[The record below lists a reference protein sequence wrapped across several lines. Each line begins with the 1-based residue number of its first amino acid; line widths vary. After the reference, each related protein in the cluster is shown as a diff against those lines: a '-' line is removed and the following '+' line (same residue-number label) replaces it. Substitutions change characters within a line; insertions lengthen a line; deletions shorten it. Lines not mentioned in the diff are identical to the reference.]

1 MPERVKVGL
10 DEWVAAD
17 ARRVELMTDGLSGCV
32 AVGLA
37 GNGKV
42 SLAHVYSECDSDKKW
57 ADYLPKLESSLE
69 ASGLGDLRGSRA
81 ILVCAQG
88 QGTGKFANASSSDDP
103 AVKASQFYL
112 PDKLKTWLESK
123 GMTVETRQDAGCT
136 ISADAHG
143 VTCSLKA
150 QGGPDA
156 YRYHYSTTADE
167 VPGVSTQVLS
177 HKGAAAGESHT
188 PPGNRRLSDREHPAN
203 ALYERIIDAIPRE
216 AVYLKSGQSAR
227 ESTSAQLAAGALT
240 LECLR
245 HGVVDIDGVVAGEN
259 PEGDAMLFA
268 YKGTQPESMRHFG
281 VNMDDG
287 RVSERSLDKYG
298 ELAAKLHETQV
309 AAVEPATQV
318 QARIA
323 SAQTM

>member
-17 ARRVELMTDGLSGCV
+17 ASRVELLTDGLNGCV

-37 GNGKV
+37 GNGKI

-88 QGTGKFANASSSDDP
+88 QGAGKFANASSSADEQI
-103 AVKASQFYL
+103 KGSQFYL

-136 ISADAHG
+136 ISADAGGLACALKKDG
-143 VTCSLKA
+143 VA
-150 QGGPDA
+150 DA
-156 YRYHYSTTADE
+156 YRYHYSTTLDP
-167 VPGVSTQVLS
+167 VPGVSTQALS
-177 HKGAAAGESHT
+177 LDGAPAGESHT
-188 PPGNRRLSDREHPAN
+188 PAGNRRLSDREHPAN
-203 ALYERIIDAIPRE
+203 ALYERIIDAIPGE
-216 AVYLKSGQSAR
+216 AVYLKPGQSAR
-227 ESTSAQLAAGALT
+227 DSSLAQQAAGALT

-245 HGVVDIDGVVAGEN
+245 QGVTEINGVVAGKN
-259 PEGDAMLFA
+259 ADGDAMLFA
-268 YKGTQPESMRHFG
+268 YKGAQPESMRHFG

-287 RVSERSLDKYG
+287 RVSDRSLDKYG
-298 ELAAKLHETQV
+298 ELAAKLHQTQV
-309 AAVEPATQV
+309 ATVEPATQV
-318 QARIA
+318 QARSA